1 MNAKCQLFSSDGI
14 EPDIYAED
22 DLNHE
27 LGDVEESMLAAAI
40 AHICGYVGEEQI
52 SCRKGTGISYPVEYG
67 KSSIEIKNNL

>member
-1 MNAKCQLFSSDGI
+1 MDAEGKLFSSDGM

-27 LGDVEESMLAAAI
+27 LGDMDESMLATALRHI
-40 AHICGYVGEEQI
+40 SGDSCGNKAHRSER
-52 SCRKGTGISYPVEYG
+52 SGIRYPVEYG